1 MDIRNWR
8 LLQYELSYGCIKKIN
23 VHKQSFTGSFFRW
36 LTVFLFKFKAG
47 ARLIPA
53 LKLKSNTITGSKS
66 KLCSVCSLI
75 SLQYSTKKMVRAVK
89 TRVNVCSN
97 LQAQKRKFS
106 CFWQQEQSL
115 CSYYFRSGW
124 HRWMMMPF
132 LLYVSGTLQS
142 TMRFISC
149 FLYIF
154 SFWSLFYFC
163 DQNKYQY
170 VARFLP

>member
-106 CFWQQEQSL
+106 CFL
-115 CSYYFRSGW
+115 AA
-124 HRWMMMPF
+124 
-132 LLYVSGTLQS
+132 GTVF
-142 TMRFISC
+142 MFI
-149 FLYIF
+149 LF
-154 SFWSLFYFC
+154 SFRLTALNNDAIFALRKRYAAVNDAF
-163 DQNKYQY
+163 
-170 VARFLP
+170 